1 LKTDVERLE
10 EKNTIL
16 LKIEVPAEV
25 FDKEV
30 DQAYKRIA
38 GQLVIPGFRKGKI
51 PKTIIDSRLG
61 KQAVHEEAIQKA
73 IPHYYVDA
81 VKGADI
87 EPVDQPEI
95 EIVQVEEN
103 KPLIFTAKVTVKPE
117 VKLGEYKGIEVEKPS
132 VEPAEDEVKTQI
144 ENMRNNFASLEPVED
159 RPVKEGDFALID
171 FEGFVGD
178 EPFEGGSSKDYLLEI
193 GSGTFIPGFEDQ
205 LVGVKKGEAKD
216 VMVTFPEDYGS
227 EELAGKEAKFKVA
240 VKEIKDKKL
249 PEFDDDFAKQVG
261 FDTVGE
267 LEVDVRSKI
276 AEVKEKYA
284 DTELKNRVVDAVTEA
299 AEVDIPEAM
308 VEQELDDMVED
319 FSSDVQRQGL
329 TLEKYLELT
338 GMTVENLRKEWRDRA
353 EQRVKN
359 RLVLE
364 AIANAEN
371 IEAAQEDVDNE
382 IKKAAEATGRDFE
395 EIKQIFEMKGTIGA
409 LKQRIAIGK
418 TIDWLVDAANI
429 KEEAKEATKESK
441 ETRGKSEGKAKSK
454 EKEKEENKN
463 DKGTEE

>member
-1 LKTDVERLE
+1 MKTDVERLE
-10 EKNTIL
+10 EKNTVL

-87 EPVDQPEI
+87 EPVDKPEI
-95 EIVQVEEN
+95 DIVQVEEN

-132 VEPAEDEVKTQI
+132 VEPTEDEIKTQI
-144 ENMRNNFASLEPVED
+144 ENMKNNFASLEPVED
-159 RPVKEGDFALID
+159 RPVNEGDFALID
-171 FEGFVGD
+171 FEGFIGD

-193 GSGTFIPGFEDQ
+193 GSGTFITGFEDQ

-216 VMVTFPEDYGS
+216 IMVTFPEDYGS
-227 EELAGKEAKFKVA
+227 EELAGKEAKFKVT

-249 PEFDDDFAKQVG
+249 PDLNDDFAKQVG

-267 LEVDVRSKI
+267 LEADVKNKI

-284 DTELKNRVVDAVTEA
+284 DTELKNRVVDVVTEA

-329 TLEKYLELT
+329 TLKKYFELT
-338 GMTVENLRKEWRDRA
+338 GMTAGDLRKEWRDRA

-364 AIANAEN
+364 AIADAEN

-429 KEEAKEATKESK
+429 KEEAKEATKETK
-441 ETRGKSEGKAKSK
+441 GNSEEKAKSK